1 MNTDRHFSI
10 FALLLC
16 MTISTILASDVPAE
30 IVASAVSPEEASEA
44 EDYVPNEVLVKF
56 KKGTTEAEK
65 EAVRQSLCSE
75 IIKCI
80 KSIRLEH
87 WKLLED
93 VSVAE
98 AIEILGATP
107 CVEDAEPNY
116 LYEPYTVPNDPFFQ
130 ELWFMENTGQSVNGR
145 AGDPGADIS
154 ATEAWGIET
163 GSHDVVI
170 AVIDSGVAFDHPD
183 IADNVWTNE
192 DDTAKNGVDDDGNG
206 YVDDVYGWD
215 FVNND
220 NNPSDYSRDLYCNG
234 HGTHV
239 AGTIAA
245 QGNNHI
251 GVAGVMWQASIMPLQ
266 IFDIFEESP
275 YNSGRVQ
282 LMNIMEALAYAVDNG
297 AKIVNCS
304 FGSGSYSRLLFDA
317 IEYAH
322 DNGVLVVAAAGNEGT
337 DTDTSPQYPS
347 GYDLPNIIS
356 VAATDEWDRLTS
368 YSNYGSQ
375 SVDVAAPGGGGAAAN
390 IYSTIPPARE
400 TLFHDDFESGLGK
413 WGTEGIY
420 EVWSV
425 GYDAALGSN
434 AALDSVGLYH
444 AYESSYLETAMSIDA
459 RNCRGVHFQWEMRY
473 SLEKNRDFLF
483 WDVSTDEND
492 YLGVGS
498 FTGSSGGAVPF
509 KAWCNDI
516 DLGAFWIAFRLET
529 EQTNY
534 DGVGIDDVK
543 ITGIPWE
550 FVGNEYG
557 YKSGTSMAAPVVSGV
572 AGLVWSSKPGLTH
585 LEVKDAI
592 LNSVDPVSSLNG
604 KVRSGG
610 RVNACNALPP
620 PAPSGLAAAATSE
633 NSIELAWTDN
643 APNESG
649 FQIERKLESEDNFTK
664 IAMVSSDMTAYSD
677 SGLVKATTYQYRV
690 GAFNA
695 AHGSNYSKEVYA
707 TTLGGLPAA
716 PTNVSATDGTLV
728 ETIQVTWDAVP
739 DATSYEVYRCLS
751 SDGTK
756 ANVGATSSTSYDD
769 TTASVATTY
778 YYWVTASNAYG
789 EGDFSAHDTGW
800 AACEPPDPSA
810 TIAYPSSDDDGGFT
824 VEWAAVTDATS
835 YHLQRSTSSSFDDVI
850 TVYDGP
856 STSWDETGLGDGIYY
871 YRVNAASACGIS
883 DWRSGG
889 AVVVGS
895 TSVPVIS
902 MDGTSIS
909 GSCLQGH
916 DASPQTFEIWN
927 SGEGTFEYSI
937 TDDGAW
943 LTCTPSEGTASEEHD
958 TITVAY
964 ETSGMTPDTYTATI
978 TVNAPEAANSP
989 SAMPVSL
996 TVSPN
1001 QSPAADAGPDE
1012 AVTEGDVV
1020 TLDGSS
1026 SSDADD
1032 GIASCEWIQIGGTAV
1047 TLSDPAAVSPT
1058 FTAPEVDEETALT
1071 FQLTVTDNGGMES
1084 TDTCVVTVAPKP
1096 SGGGGGGCFISS
1108 LANSPEQ

>member
-1 MNTDRHFSI
+1 MNTDWHFSI

-44 EDYVPNEVLVKF
+44 EDYVLNEVLVKF

-65 EAVRQSLCSE
+65 EAVRGALCSE
-75 IIKCI
+75 VIKCI

-116 LYEPYTVPNDPFFQ
+116 LYEPYTVPNDPLFE
-130 ELWFMENTGQSVNGR
+130 ELWLMHNTGQSVNGR
-145 AGDPGADIS
+145 VGNPGADIS
-154 ATEAWGIET
+154 ATKAWDIET

-183 IADNVWTNE
+183 IADNVWMNE
-192 DDTAKNGVDDDGNG
+192 DDTANNGIDDDENG
-206 YVDDVYGWD
+206 YVDDVCGWD

-245 QGNNHI
+245 QGNNSI
-251 GVAGVMWQASIMPLQ
+251 GLCGVMWQASIMPLQ

-275 YNSGRVQ
+275 YNSGRIQ
-282 LMNIMEALAYAVDNG
+282 LMNIVEALTYAVDNG
-297 AKIVNCS
+297 ASIANCS
-304 FGSGSYSRLLFDA
+304 FGSDTYSRLLFGTV
-317 IEYAH
+317 EYAH
-322 DNGVLVVAAAGNEGT
+322 ENGVLVVAAAGNEGM
-337 DTDTSPQYPS
+337 DTDTSPQYPC

-356 VAATDEWDRLTS
+356 VAATDELDRLTS
-368 YSNYGSQ
+368 YSNYGLE
-375 SVDVAAPGGGGAAAN
+375 SVDVAAPGGSGAAAN

-400 TLFHDDFESGLGK
+400 TLFHDDFESGLGE
-413 WGTEGIY
+413 WNTEGIY
-420 EVWSV
+420 EGWSV
-425 GYDAALGSN
+425 GYDAAFGSN

-444 AYESSYLETAMSIDA
+444 AYESSYLETSMPIDA
-459 RNCRGVHFQWEMRY
+459 RDCRGVHFEWEMRY
-473 SLEKNRDFLF
+473 SLEDGRDFLF

-492 YLGVGS
+492 YPGVGT

-509 KAWCNDI
+509 NAWCNDI

-529 EQTNY
+529 EQTNC
-534 DGVGIDDVK
+534 DGVAIDDVK

-592 LNSVDPVSSLNG
+592 VNSVDPLSSLNG
-604 KVRSGG
+604 KVLSGG
-610 RVNACNALPP
+610 RVNACSALPP
-620 PAPSGLAAAATSE
+620 PAPSGLTAAATSE
-633 NSIELAWTDN
+633 ETIALAWTDN

-649 FQIERKLESEDNFTK
+649 FEIVRKGESGGDFTQIAIVDPD
-664 IAMVSSDMTAYSD
+664 VSTYSD
-677 SGLVKATTYQYRV
+677 SGLAKATTYQYRV

-695 AHGSNYSKEVYA
+695 VHGSSYSNNAYA

-728 ETIQVTWDAVP
+728 EAIQVTWDAVP
-739 DATSYEVYRCLS
+739 EAISYQVYRSLS

-756 ANVGATSSTSYDD
+756 TKVGSTSSTLYDD

-800 AACEPPDPSA
+800 AACEPPDPPA
-810 TIAYPSSDDDGGFT
+810 TIAYPSSDDDGSFT
-824 VEWAAVTDATS
+824 VEWAAVTDATR
-835 YHLQRSTSSSFDDVI
+835 YHLQRSTDGSFDDAT

-856 STSWDETGLGDGIYY
+856 SMSWNETGLGDGIYY
-871 YRVNAASACGIS
+871 YRVNAASTCGES
-883 DWRSGG
+883 DWTSGG
-889 AVVVGS
+889 AMVVGS
-895 TSVPVIS
+895 ISVPVIS
-902 MDGTSIS
+902 INGASIFS
-909 GSCLQGH
+909 SCLQGH
-916 DASPQTFEIWN
+916 NASPQSFEIWN
-927 SGEGTFEYSI
+927 SGEGTFEYTIMEDADWI
-937 TDDGAW
+937 T
-943 LTCTPSEGTASEEHD
+943 LTPGEGTASGEHV
-958 TITVAY
+958 TITAAY
-964 ETSGMTPDTYTATI
+964 ETSSMTPNTYTATI

-989 SAMPVSL
+989 STIPVSL
-996 TVSPN
+996 TVSTN
-1001 QSPAADAGPDE
+1001 QNPEADAGADQ
-1012 AVTEGDVV
+1012 AVTEGDVA
-1020 TLDGSS
+1020 TLDGSG
-1026 SSDADD
+1026 SSDPDD
-1032 GIASCEWIQIGGTAV
+1032 GIASYEWVLTAGTAV
-1047 TLSDPAAVSPT
+1047 NLSDPTAVSPT
-1058 FTAPEVDEETALT
+1058 FTAPEVDEKAALT
-1071 FQLTVTDNGGMES
+1071 FQLTVTDNGGMAS
-1084 TDTCVVTVAPKP
+1084 TDTCAVTVTPK
-1096 SGGGGGGCFISS
+1096 SSGGGGGCFIGS
-1108 LANSPEQ
+1108 LANSLK